1 MIDLE
6 PLPVAVAL
14 LQVGIASVLLVAV
27 HRRDAAAAINALVSL
42 GVALLPAALAATAR
56 LDSGPALPLWLAVVG
71 LLHSVGMLG
80 PYDSVWWWDHL
91 THTVSAA
98 LVAALIYAALLVG
111 YVQVPGGAAVTT
123 VFCTFVVGVLW
134 ELVEL
139 LARDLGEE
147 YGVQP
152 VLVRY
157 GRYDTAVDLCFDVT
171 AAVLVVVVDLRPFVP
186 VVTQVGDVRALL
198 HWTGAAVLV
207 GTVLVAS
214 LGGVVRAAP
223 DTDD

>member
-1 MIDLE
+1 MTD
-6 PLPVAVAL
+6 AVAGL
-14 LQVGIASVLLVAV
+14 ALVLQLAVLGTLGEAA
-27 HRRDAAAAINALVSL
+27 RRRNVAAAVNALFAL
-42 GVALLPAALAATAR
+42 AVALLPAVVGIVSPSVVIDPTVPLWVALA
-56 LDSGPALPLWLAVVG
+56 GF
-71 LLHSVGMLG
+71 LHSLGMLG
-80 PYDSVWWWDHL
+80 CYEAIWWWDHL

-111 YVQVPGGAAVTT
+111 SVGVPGGAAVTT
-123 VFCTFVVGVLW
+123 VLCTFVVGVLW

-157 GRYDTAVDLCFDVT
+157 GRYDTAADLCFDVA

-186 VVTQVGDVRALL
+186 VLAQVGDVRALFR
-198 HWTGAAVLV
+198 WTGMAVLV

-214 LGGVVRAAP
+214 LVVVVRAAS